1 MVDPPT
7 VPVQWL
13 WKRRPDH
20 VGDLAILTNFVRPE
34 PHTRSLEPLRFFDRL
49 GPHRERISLRGAD
62 VFTATEYV

>member
-20 VGDLAILTNFVRPE
+20 VGDLAILTDFVRPE
-34 PHTRSLEPLRFFDRL
+34 PQS
-49 GPHRERISLRGAD
+49 D
-62 VFTATEYV
+62 VFTATVYV